1 MSNEYGL
8 SSNGFILL
16 RRDKGKPFCLACGN
30 GFAKLPSLWQRLR
43 RTAFGKRSWRI
54 LLLAGLTL
62 LLTLVSV
69 PSAAQTSSTNNQE
82 KAPVVIDGQVLFEVG
97 NFGNSTAAERAEEI
111 NEALE
116 KEVRLPQAVKI
127 EIAQEDKQ
135 VIIRTG
141 KDHLLTVTEEDV
153 ISAANPF
160 SQAVDWKSQLE
171 GKLQQG
177 KLERTSVFYRQALI
191 YSIGVLLG
199 AIALHFCLGFGGQ
212 FVFHQ
217 LTRLLGEPT
226 FPLHPW
232 EKPAKLFLRLGLLGC
247 LTGLWT
253 AVIFYVTDLFPQT
266 RSWRY
271 KLFNLLNSP
280 LFNLGDE
287 QYSPI
292 QLLLLLGLTVGL
304 WFAVNIITR
313 LFKAYVL
320 VKTGAVA
327 GVQEVI
333 AILMQYLL
341 TFLGLIILL
350 PIWGLDVGSLAIF
363 ASVLGLG
370 IGFGVQNITNNF
382 ISGFIITLER
392 PIQVGDFINVSDLVG
407 TVERIG
413 SRSTEIL
420 TLDKVTIIVPNSRFL
435 ESEVINWSHGDP
447 VSRLRIPVG
456 VAYGSNIEEV
466 RTALLEAANTHP
478 DVLLTPAPQVW
489 FQEFADS
496 SLNFDLLVWTG
507 EPKKQPRIKS
517 DLNYLIAET
526 LSRHQIE
533 VPFPQ
538 RDLNVRSPLL
548 EKFINSWLQQNT
560 PPLGSQTAINSPD
573 RDEGGKRPQ
582 EILTITSGE
591 PIPTLLE
598 DELAKID
605 IEELVQGMRESEG
618 VEIKDRYYRRN
629 LYPACFI
636 GAEAVEWLMQ
646 KQNCTWEVAIALGEL
661 LITRKII
668 HHVTDQHPFRDDYLF
683 YRFYA
688 DEQ

>member
-1 MSNEYGL
+1 MRTVFG
-8 SSNGFILL
+8 
-16 RRDKGKPFCLACGN
+16 RR
-30 GFAKLPSLWQRLR
+30 R
-43 RTAFGKRSWRI
+43 WRI
-54 LLLAGLTL
+54 WLLAGLTL

-69 PSAAQTSSTNNQE
+69 PSAAQTTSDNNNDQ
-82 KAPVVIDGQVLFEVG
+82 AAVVVDGQVLFEVG
-97 NFGNSTAAERAEEI
+97 KVGNSAAERAQKI

-116 KEVRLPQAVKI
+116 KEVQSPQAAEI
-127 EIAQEDKQ
+127 EVEKEGKQ
-135 VIIRTG
+135 IMLLLNEE
-141 KDHLLTVTEEDV
+141 HLLTLTQNDM
-153 ISAANPF
+153 ISAGDP
-160 SQAVDWKSQLE
+160 SLQAERWKEQLE
-171 GKLQQG
+171 AKLQQS
-177 KLERTSVFYRQALI
+177 KQERTLVYVRQNLI
-191 YSIGVLLG
+191 FSIGVLLG
-199 AIALHFCLGFGGQ
+199 AIALHFSLGFGGQ
-212 FVFHQ
+212 LAFRQ

-247 LTGLWT
+247 LTGLWA
-253 AVIFYVTDLFPQT
+253 AVIFYISDLFPQT

-280 LFNLGDE
+280 FFNLGDE
-287 QYSPI
+287 PYSAI
-292 QLLLLLGLTVGL
+292 QILLLLGLTVGL
-304 WFAVNIITR
+304 WFAVSIFTR
-313 LFKAYVL
+313 LFKAYIL
-320 VKTGAVA
+320 AKTGAVA
-327 GVQEVI
+327 GVQQVLATLI
-333 AILMQYLL
+333 QYLL

-382 ISGFIITLER
+382 ISGLIISLER
-392 PIQVGDFINVSDLVG
+392 PIQVGDFINVNELVG
-407 TVERIG
+407 TVKRIG
-413 SRSTEIL
+413 ARSTEII
-420 TLDKVTIIVPNSRFL
+420 TLDKVSIIVPNSRFL

-456 VAYGSNIEEV
+456 VAYGSDTEEV
-466 RTALLEAANTHP
+466 KTALLEAANAHP
-478 DVLLTPAPQVW
+478 DVLLIPEPQVW

-517 DLNYLIAET
+517 DLNYFIVKSLN
-526 LSRHQIE
+526 RHQIE

-538 RDLNVRSPLL
+538 RDLNLRSPLL
-548 EKFINSWLQQNT
+548 EKFINSWFQQHD
-560 PPLGSQTAINSPD
+560 LPD
-573 RDEGGKRPQ
+573 GGKHPQ
-582 EILTITSGE
+582 EILTITSE
-591 PIPTLLE
+591 KPTLLE
-598 DELAKID
+598 AELAKVD
-605 IEELVQGMRESEG
+605 IEELVQRMRGSEG

-661 LITRKII
+661 LIARQIL
-668 HHVTDQHPFRDDYLF
+668 HHVTDQQSFRDDYLF

>member
-1 MSNEYGL
+1 
-8 SSNGFILL
+8 
-16 RRDKGKPFCLACGN
+16 
-30 GFAKLPSLWQRLR
+30 
-43 RTAFGKRSWRI
+43 

-62 LLTLVSV
+62 LLTLVSSA
-69 PSAAQTSSTNNQE
+69 SAAQTSSVNNNE
-82 KAPVVIDGQVLFEVG
+82 KAPVVVDGQVLFEVG
-97 NFGNSTAAERAEEI
+97 NWDNFTAAERAEKI

-116 KEVRLPQAVKI
+116 EEVRSPQAEKI
-127 EIAQEDKQ
+127 EVKEGEQIMLLLGKEPLLRVTQNDL
-135 VIIRTG
+135 VITAR
-141 KDHLLTVTEEDV
+141 DP
-153 ISAANPF
+153 S
-160 SQAVDWKSQLE
+160 SQAERWKSQLE
-171 GKLQQG
+171 TKLQQG
-177 KLERTSVFYRQALI
+177 KLERTLVFYRQALI

-199 AIALHFCLGFGGQ
+199 AIALHFGLAFGGQ
-212 FVFHQ
+212 LAFRQ
-217 LTRLLGEPT
+217 LTLWLGEPT

-232 EKPAKLFLRLGLLGC
+232 EKPAKLFVRLALLGC

-253 AVIFYVTDLFPQT
+253 AVIFYVTDLLPQT

-280 LFNLGDE
+280 FFNLGE
-287 QYSPI
+287 QEYSAI
-292 QLLLLLGLTVGL
+292 QILLLLGLTVGL
-304 WFAVNIITR
+304 WFAVNIVTR

-327 GVQEVI
+327 GVQELI

-350 PIWGLDVGSLAIF
+350 PIWGLDASSLAIF

-382 ISGFIITLER
+382 ISGLIITLER

-413 SRSTEIL
+413 ARSTEIR

-447 VSRLRIPVG
+447 VSRLRISVG
-456 VAYGSNIEEV
+456 VAYGSNIEQI

-478 DVLLTPAPQVW
+478 DVLLSPPPQVW

-517 DLNYLIAET
+517 DLNYLISES
-526 LSRHQIE
+526 LNRHEIE

-538 RDLNVRSPLL
+538 RDLNLRSPQL
-548 EKFINSWLQQNT
+548 EEFINSWLQQQAASLASQGAIKSNEGDKQSQNT
-560 PPLGSQTAINSPD
+560 LA
-573 RDEGGKRPQ
+573 
-582 EILTITSGE
+582 ITSTE
-591 PIPTLLE
+591 PTYPPTLLE
-598 DELAKID
+598 DELAKLD
-605 IEELVQGMRESEG
+605 IEQLVQGMRGPEG

-636 GAEAVEWLMQ
+636 GAEAVEWLIQ
-646 KQNCTWEVAIALGEL
+646 KQNCTLEVAIALGEL
-661 LITRKII
+661 LIARKII
-668 HHVTDQHPFRDDYLF
+668 HHVTDKHSFQDDYLF

>member
-1 MSNEYGL
+1 MRTVFG
-8 SSNGFILL
+8 
-16 RRDKGKPFCLACGN
+16 RR
-30 GFAKLPSLWQRLR
+30 R
-43 RTAFGKRSWRI
+43 WRI
-54 LLLAGLTL
+54 WLLAGLTL

-69 PSAAQTSSTNNQE
+69 PSAAQTTSDNNNDQ
-82 KAPVVIDGQVLFEVG
+82 AAVVVDGQVLFEVG
-97 NFGNSTAAERAEEI
+97 KVGNSAAERAQKI

-116 KEVRLPQAVKI
+116 KEVQSPQAAEI
-127 EIAQEDKQ
+127 EVEKEGKQ
-135 VIIRTG
+135 IMLLLNEE
-141 KDHLLTVTEEDV
+141 HLLTLTQNDM
-153 ISAANPF
+153 ISAGDP
-160 SQAVDWKSQLE
+160 SLQAERWKEQLE
-171 GKLQQG
+171 AKLQQS
-177 KLERTSVFYRQALI
+177 KQERTSVYFRQNLI
-191 YSIGVLLG
+191 FSIGVLLG
-199 AIALHFCLGFGGQ
+199 AIALNFSLGFGGQ
-212 FVFHQ
+212 LAFRQ

-247 LTGLWT
+247 LTGLWA
-253 AVIFYVTDLFPQT
+253 AVIFYISDLFPQT

-280 LFNLGDE
+280 FFNLGDE
-287 QYSPI
+287 PYSAI
-292 QLLLLLGLTVGL
+292 QILLLLGLTVGL
-304 WFAVNIITR
+304 WFAVSIFTR
-313 LFKAYVL
+313 LFKAYIL
-320 VKTGAVA
+320 AKTGAVA
-327 GVQEVI
+327 GVQQVLATLI
-333 AILMQYLL
+333 QYLL

-382 ISGFIITLER
+382 ISGLIISLER
-392 PIQVGDFINVSDLVG
+392 PIQVGDFINVNELVG
-407 TVERIG
+407 TVKRIG
-413 SRSTEIL
+413 ARSTEII
-420 TLDKVTIIVPNSRFL
+420 TLDKVSIIVPNSRFL

-456 VAYGSNIEEV
+456 VAYGSDTEEV
-466 RTALLEAANTHP
+466 KTALLEAANAHP
-478 DVLLTPAPQVW
+478 DVLLIPAPQVW

-507 EPKKQPRIKS
+507 EPKTQPRIKS
-517 DLNYLIAET
+517 DLNYLIVKS
-526 LSRHQIE
+526 LNRHQIE

-538 RDLNVRSPLL
+538 RDLNLRSPLL
-548 EKFINSWLQQNT
+548 EKFINSWFQQHD
-560 PPLGSQTAINSPD
+560 LPD
-573 RDEGGKRPQ
+573 GGKHPQ
-582 EILTITSGE
+582 EILTITSE
-591 PIPTLLE
+591 KTTLLE
-598 DELAKID
+598 AELAKVD
-605 IEELVQGMRESEG
+605 IEELVQGMREPGG

-661 LITRKII
+661 LIARQIL
-668 HHVTDQHPFRDDYLF
+668 HHVTDQQPFRDDYLF

>member
-1 MSNEYGL
+1 MNVASWIFGNQTKNCTVFLPSYRTEG
-8 SSNGFILL
+8 
-16 RRDKGKPFCLACGN
+16 RDKGKPFYLLASAFCL
-30 GFAKLPSLWQRLR
+30 LPSDFFR
-43 RTAFGKRSWRI
+43 RRWRI

-69 PSAAQTSSTNNQE
+69 PSGAQTPSANNND
-82 KAPVVIDGQVLFEVG
+82 KAAVVVDGQVLFEVG
-97 NFGNSTAAERAEEI
+97 NFGNFTAAERAQKI

-116 KEVRLPQAVKI
+116 EEVRSLQSVNI
-127 EIAQEDKQ
+127 EIAQEDQQ
-135 VIIRTG
+135 VMIRTG
-141 KDHLLTVTEEDV
+141 KKHLLTVTPEDV

-160 SQAVDWKSQLE
+160 SQAFDWKNQLQA
-171 GKLQQG
+171 KLQQG
-177 KLERTSVFYRQALI
+177 KLERTAVYYRRALI
-191 YSIGVLLG
+191 FSLGVLLG
-199 AIALHFCLGFGGQ
+199 AIALHFGLGFGGQ
-212 FVFHQ
+212 LAFRQ
-217 LTRLLGEPT
+217 LTRWLGEPT

-247 LTGLWT
+247 LIGLWT
-253 AVIFYVTDLFPQT
+253 GVIFIITDLFPQT

-280 LFNLGDE
+280 FFNLGDE
-287 QYSPI
+287 PYSAI
-292 QLLLLLGLTVGL
+292 QVLLLLGLTVGL
-304 WFAVNIITR
+304 WFAVSIFTR
-313 LFKAYVL
+313 LFKSYVL

-333 AILMQYLL
+333 GTLMQYLL

-370 IGFGVQNITNNF
+370 IGFGVQNITNNL
-382 ISGFIITLER
+382 ISGLIITLER
-392 PIQVGDFINVSDLVG
+392 PIQVGDFINVKDLVG

-413 SRSTEIL
+413 ARSTEIL

-447 VSRLRIPVG
+447 ISRLRISVG
-456 VAYGSNIEEV
+456 VAYGSNIEQV
-466 RTALLEAANTHP
+466 QAALLEAANTHP
-478 DVLLTPAPQVW
+478 DVLLTPPPQVW
-489 FQEFADS
+489 FQEFAES

-517 DLNYLIAET
+517 DLNYLMVES
-526 LSRHQIE
+526 LNRYQIN

-538 RDLNVRSPLL
+538 RDLNLRSPLL
-548 EKFINSWLQQNT
+548 EEFLNSWLQ
-560 PPLGSQTAINSPD
+560 LHSQPVASQG
-573 RDEGGKRPQ
+573 DEGGKHPQ
-582 EILTITSGE
+582 EILTIASGKSNYS
-591 PIPTLLE
+591 PILLE
-598 DELAKID
+598 NELAKVN
-605 IEELVQGMRESEG
+605 IEELVPVMRGSEG

-646 KQNCTWEVAIALGEL
+646 KQNCSLEVAIALGEL

-668 HHVTDQHPFRDDYLF
+668 HHVTDQYSFRDDYLF

>member
-1 MSNEYGL
+1 MKTVFG
-8 SSNGFILL
+8 
-16 RRDKGKPFCLACGN
+16 RR
-30 GFAKLPSLWQRLR
+30 R
-43 RTAFGKRSWRI
+43 WRI
-54 LLLAGLTL
+54 WLLAVLTL

-69 PSAAQTSSTNNQE
+69 PSAAQTASTNDND
-82 KAPVVIDGQVLFEVG
+82 KAAVVVDGQVVFEVG
-97 NFGNSTAAERAEEI
+97 NVGNSTAADRVQKI

-116 KEVRLPQAVKI
+116 KEVSSPQAAEI
-127 EIAQEDKQ
+127 EVDKE
-135 VIIRTG
+135 G
-141 KDHLLTVTEEDV
+141 KQIMLLLNEEHLLTVTQDDV
-153 ISAANPF
+153 ISARAPS
-160 SQAVDWKSQLE
+160 SQAERWKEQLE
-171 GKLQQG
+171 AKLQQS
-177 KLERTSVFYRQALI
+177 KQERTLVYFRQSLI
-191 YSIGVLLG
+191 FSIGVLLG
-199 AIALHFCLGFGGQ
+199 AIALHFSLGFGGQ
-212 FVFHQ
+212 LAFRQ
-217 LTRLLGEPT
+217 LTRWLGEPT

-247 LTGLWT
+247 LTGLWA
-253 AVIFYVTDLFPQT
+253 AVIFYISDLFPQT

-280 LFNLGDE
+280 FFNLGDE
-287 QYSPI
+287 PYSAI
-292 QLLLLLGLTVGL
+292 QILLLLGLTVGL
-304 WFAVNIITR
+304 WFAVSIFTR
-313 LFKAYVL
+313 LFKAYIL
-320 VKTGAVA
+320 AKTGEVT
-327 GVQEVI
+327 GVQQVL
-333 AILMQYLL
+333 AILIQYLL

-382 ISGFIITLER
+382 ISGLIISLER
-392 PIQVGDFINVSDLVG
+392 PIQVGDFINVNELVG
-407 TVERIG
+407 TVKRIG
-413 SRSTEIL
+413 ARSTEIL

-456 VAYGSNIEEV
+456 VAYGSDTEEV
-466 RTALLEAANTHP
+466 KTALLEAANAHP
-478 DVLLTPAPQVW
+478 DVLLIPEPQVW

-517 DLNYLIAET
+517 DLNYLIVKS
-526 LSRHQIE
+526 LKRHQIE

-538 RDLNVRSPLL
+538 RDLNLRSPLL
-548 EKFINSWLQQNT
+548 EKLINSWQHGQ
-560 PPLGSQTAINSPD
+560 PVSSQATINSGNGD
-573 RDEGGKRPQ
+573 KGGKHPQ

-591 PIPTLLE
+591 PNYSPTILK
-598 DELAKID
+598 DELAKVD
-605 IEELVQGMRESEG
+605 IEELVQAMREPGG
-618 VEIKDRYYRRN
+618 VETKNRYYRRN

-646 KQNCTWEVAIALGEL
+646 RQNCTSEVAIALGEL
-661 LITRKII
+661 LISQKII
-668 HHVTDQHPFRDDYLF
+668 HHVTDQQPFRDDYLF